1 MAGMVA
7 EVGTGGWP
15 AQVSGEWTVEMLDE
29 LPEDNLRYELL
40 DGTLLVSPSPVPL
53 HQAVIGEL
61 YVLLRGVC
69 PADHFV
75 FLAPLDWRPDGRTSL
90 EPDLLV
96 VRRDRIGPKN
106 IQETPTLV
114 VEVISPSS
122 ARIDRMLKFS
132 RYAEG
137 GIEQYWIVDPV
148 LPSIAV
154 YRLAGGEYTPLATAT
169 GDERLSIAAPF
180 RISLTPNQLVTI

>member
-1 MAGMVA
+1 MVA
-7 EVGTGGWP
+7 GVGTGGWP
-15 AQVSGEWTVEMLDE
+15 SHITGEWTVEMLDA

-40 DGTLLVSPSPVPL
+40 DGTLLVSPSRVPL

-61 YVLLRGVC
+61 YLLLRAAC
-69 PADHFV
+69 PPDHFV
-75 FLAPLDWRPDGRTSL
+75 FLSPLDWRPDGRTSL

-96 VRRDRIGPKN
+96 VRRDRIGSKN

-137 GIEQYWIVDPV
+137 GIEQYWMVDPRV
-148 LPSIAV
+148 PSIAV
-154 YRLAGGEYTPLATAT
+154 YRLVDGDYSLLADAHGAQIVALTTPLT
-169 GDERLSIAAPF
+169 
-180 RISLTPNQLVTI
+180 ISLTPDQLITI

>member
-1 MAGMVA
+1 MVGMVA
-7 EVGTGGWP
+7 EVEAGGWP
-15 AQVSGEWTVEMLDE
+15 THVSWEWTVAMLDA
-29 LPEDNLRYELL
+29 LPDDNLKYELL
-40 DGTLLVSPSPVPL
+40 DGTLLVSPLPVPL

-61 YVLLRGVC
+61 HLLLRAVC
-69 PADHFV
+69 PPGHFV
-75 FLAPLDWRPDGRTSL
+75 FLSPLDWRPDGRTSL

-96 VRRDRIGPKN
+96 VRRDRIGVKN

-137 GIEQYWIVDPV
+137 GIEQYWIVDPRV
-148 LPSIAV
+148 PSIAV
-154 YRLAGGEYTPLATAT
+154 YQLIDGEFALQAEST
-169 GDERLSIAAPF
+169 GAET
-180 RISLTPNQLVTI
+180 ISLTTPLTISLTADPLITI

>member
-1 MAGMVA
+1 MVGMVA
-7 EVGTGGWP
+7 EVEAGGWP
-15 AQVSGEWTVEMLDE
+15 THVSGEWTVDMLDA

-53 HQAVIGEL
+53 HQAVVGEL
-61 YVLLRGVC
+61 YMLLRAAC
-69 PADHFV
+69 PPDLFV

-96 VRRDRIGPKN
+96 VQRDRIGAKN
-106 IQETPTLV
+106 IKETPTLV
-114 VEVISPSS
+114 IEVISPSS

-137 GIEQYWIVDPV
+137 GIEQYWIVDPRV
-148 LPSIAV
+148 PSIAV
-154 YRLAGGEYTPLATAT
+154 YQLAAGEYALQAEVSGVETLTLPVPLA
-169 GDERLSIAAPF
+169 
-180 RISLTPNQLVTI
+180 ISLNPAQLITI